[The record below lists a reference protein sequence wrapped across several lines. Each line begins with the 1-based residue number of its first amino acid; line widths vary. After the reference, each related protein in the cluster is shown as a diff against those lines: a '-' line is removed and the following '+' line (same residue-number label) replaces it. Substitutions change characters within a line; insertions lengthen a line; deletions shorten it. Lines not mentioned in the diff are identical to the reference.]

1 MTIEKQKAY
10 RIITQW
16 IDFMLIEF
24 GRSELRIEGIYEEK
38 MI

>member
-1 MTIEKQKAY
+1 
-10 RIITQW
+10 
-16 IDFMLIEF
+16 MLIEF